1 MDVKF
6 LDDSTPATVD
16 RLRTLE
22 TTRQEVQ
29 KLLEQRQQ
37 HKDLKKL
44 TEMKVGE
51 QVWLENRNLPA
62 VGSRKLQP

>member
-6 LDDSTPATVD
+6 LDDSTPATID
-16 RLRTLE
+16 RLKVLE
-22 TTRQEVQ
+22 ATRLEVQ

-37 HKDLKKL
+37 QKDFKRP

-62 VGSRKLQP
+62 VGS